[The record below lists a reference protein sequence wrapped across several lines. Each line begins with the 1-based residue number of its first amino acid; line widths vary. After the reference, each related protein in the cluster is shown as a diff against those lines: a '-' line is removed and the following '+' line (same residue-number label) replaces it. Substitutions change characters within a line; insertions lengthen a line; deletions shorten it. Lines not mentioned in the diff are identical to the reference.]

1 MASAA
6 AGEKGDII
14 NNRGV
19 PLSYNSILERQ
30 NDKKDNM
37 IINIYFKKL
46 QFNFNFKLNYQ
57 TY

>member
-19 PLSYNSILERQ
+19 PLSYNSILER
-30 NDKKDNM
+30 
-37 IINIYFKKL
+37 
-46 QFNFNFKLNYQ
+46 
-57 TY
+57 

>member
-14 NNRGV
+14 NSRGI
-19 PLSYNSILERQ
+19 PHSHTSILERQ

>member
-46 QFNFNFKLNYQ
+46 QFNFNFKLNY
-57 TY
+57 